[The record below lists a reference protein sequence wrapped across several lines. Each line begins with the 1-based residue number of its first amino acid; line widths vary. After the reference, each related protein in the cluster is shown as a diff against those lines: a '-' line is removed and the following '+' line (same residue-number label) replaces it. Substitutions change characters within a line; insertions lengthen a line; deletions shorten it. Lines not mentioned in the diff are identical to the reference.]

1 MGGGAPMMRYIS
13 LLLALAAA
21 GCARV
26 TQVPSTLPDL
36 PRLPESQE
44 APAAFDSASNGVV
57 DDATHQADRTKFDE
71 VEQISD
77 GLGPVYNAQSCREC
91 HQSPESGGGSQVT
104 ELRVGHRDRRGRFV
118 SPSVS
123 IAGGTEIITDRT
135 LINDRA
141 ICPNAAFPDQEI
153 LERVPSSETIRTL
166 RISIGMLGD
175 GFVEAVP
182 DETLHRIAA
191 WQCRETKGRICGKAI
206 SVPVLEAPGTYRVG
220 RFGWK
225 DQQASLLSFAADAYL
240 NEMGITNRLR
250 PTEVTTICDTV
261 KDPEDKPGADG
272 LSDIDRFARFIR
284 ATKAPA
290 RDGRLAATAEAKEGS
305 ALFDAIG
312 CATCHVRTLVTA
324 PPGTSF
330 HGGTFIV
337 PPALGNK
344 VFHPYSDFLL
354 HDVGTGD
361 GIVIAVFEH
370 HGASYMEMQPEY
382 DLTASRLRTAPLWGG
397 RHRSRLMHD
406 GQSLTLREAI
416 LRHGGEA
423 ADSRSRFARL
433 GEQEKEQLVAF
444 LRSL

>member
-1 MGGGAPMMRYIS
+1 MMRYIS
-13 LLLALAAA
+13 LSLTLAAA

-26 TQVPSTLPDL
+26 APVPSIVPDL
-36 PRLPESQE
+36 PGPPESQE
-44 APAAFDSASNGVV
+44 APAAFDSASNGIV
-57 DDATHQADRTKFDE
+57 DDATHKADRTSFDE
-71 VEQISD
+71 IEEISD
-77 GLGPVYNAQSCREC
+77 GLGPLYNAQSCREC
-91 HQSPESGGGSQVT
+91 HQNPQSGGGSQVT
-104 ELRVGHRDRRGRFV
+104 EVRVGHRDRQGRFV
-118 SPSVS
+118 TPSVP
-123 IAGGTEIITDRT
+123 IAGGTVTITERS

-141 ICPNAAFPDQEI
+141 ICPSAAFPDQEI
-153 LERVPSSETIRTL
+153 QERIPSSETIRTL
-166 RISIGMLGD
+166 RISVSLLGD

-182 DETLHRIAA
+182 DETLHRLAA

-206 SVPVLEAPGTYRVG
+206 SVPVLEAPGTYGVG

-225 DQQASLLSFAADAYL
+225 NQQASLLSFAADAYL

-261 KDPEDKPGADG
+261 KDPEDKPRADG

-284 ATKAPA
+284 ATKAPP
-290 RDGRLAATAEAKEGS
+290 RDVRLAATAEAKEGS

-312 CATCHVRTLVTA
+312 CAICHVRTLVTA

-330 HGGTFIV
+330 HGGTFIL

-344 VFHPYSDFLL
+344 AFHPYSDYLL

-370 HGASYMEMQPEY
+370 HGPSFMEMQPEY
-382 DLTASRLRTAPLWGG
+382 DLTAPRVRTAPLWGG
-397 RHRSRLMHD
+397 RTRSRHMHD
-406 GQSLTLREAI
+406 GQSLTLRDAI

-423 ADSRSRFARL
+423 ADSRSRFAHL
-433 GEQEKEQLVAF
+433 GEQEKEQLLAF